1 MTAHEQMPIGS
12 AGLQNPRLRWR
23 RSVQEFL
30 RLPLVLTSTFFLLGI
45 LTVILEGGALGV
57 ARPLHTWL
65 GQWIP
70 PSTAITLLSTIAGGL
85 ATLTSI
91 TFSVLLLAVFQT
103 ATAYSSVVIDQFLR
117 RSSNQVYFGF
127 FVGLTIYA
135 FLVLAF
141 AQPDGNPALGAA
153 FALLI
158 TVVALM
164 MLLLL
169 IYRTI
174 DQMRPASVV
183 LSIRDL
189 ALEARGE
196 QIELLA
202 RTRAAAQ
209 LPTDSGFRT
218 VTTVHNGYL
227 VAIDVD
233 RLARAL
239 ERVRSETEVVFH
251 ARVGHHLVFGDTI
264 CDIRGGDEN
273 ERQHLA
279 DAVQDAVTMENLP
292 NIDLDP
298 GYAVDQLMNVAWTT
312 GSSSQQNPEAA
323 MAAITTMRDLISRW
337 TAAGLPSAD
346 PYGGVLPVA
355 YKDGIVAQAL
365 GRLASLLAGASA
377 AGQHQTVAHVFSAYA
392 IMLPTLVD
400 EDQSYALEVIERALP
415 AAAHQVRTH
424 EMHQALCK
432 LQESVGRLGRSD
444 VEESLT
450 KLSASLLTSP

>member
-1 MTAHEQMPIGS
+1 MATNQQMPIGS
-12 AGLQNPRLRWR
+12 AGVRNRRLRWR

-30 RLPLVLTSTFFLLGI
+30 WLPLVLTSAFFLLAVA
-45 LTVILEGGALGV
+45 TVILEGGVVGAV
-57 ARPLHTWL
+57 QSVHTWL
-65 GQWIP
+65 GRVIP
-70 PSTAITLLSTIAGGL
+70 PSTAITVLSTIAAGL

-103 ATAYSSVVIDQFLR
+103 ATAYSGVVIDQFLR
-117 RSSNQVYFGF
+117 RRANQVYFGF

-135 FLVLAF
+135 FVVLSF
-141 AQPDGNPALGAA
+141 AKPDGNPALGAA
-153 FALLI
+153 FALLV
-158 TVVALM
+158 TVVALV

-189 ALEARGE
+189 ALDARGE

-202 RTRAAAQ
+202 RSRGNAQ
-209 LPTDSGFRT
+209 MSTEVGVRT
-218 VTTVHNGYL
+218 ITTVHNGYL
-227 VAIDVD
+227 VSIDVHP
-233 RLARAL
+233 LARAL
-239 ERVRSETEVVFH
+239 EEVQSEVEVVFH
-251 ARVGHHLVFGDTI
+251 TRVGHHLVFGDRI
-264 CDIRGGDEN
+264 CDIRGGDED
-273 ERQHLA
+273 ERQRLA
-279 DAVQDAVTMENLP
+279 DAVQDAVTLENLP

-337 TAAGLPSAD
+337 TAAGLPSAEE
-346 PYGGVLPVA
+346 YGGLLPIA
-355 YKDGIVAQAL
+355 YKDGIVSQAL

-377 AGQHQTVAHVFSAYA
+377 AGQHQTVAHILRTYA

-415 AAAHQVRTH
+415 AAANQVRTH
-424 EMHQALCK
+424 EMHQALNR
-432 LQESVGRLGRSD
+432 LQQTVSGLGRPD
-444 VEESLT
+444 AEESLS